1 MQNNPKTCDACGAEL
16 RGGIS
21 VGGTILCRAC
31 APLVE
36 DEIASIR
43 AAGKP
48 VSAARVAAK
57 MRKATLHDY
66 ILRDIP
72 PELWERVQAVAARRG
87 QTARE
92 LILTAIRAAVAPR

>member
-1 MQNNPKTCDACGAEL
+1 MNNKKTCDACGSEL
-16 RGGIS
+16 RGGMS

-48 VSAARVAAK
+48 VSAARIAAK

>member
-1 MQNNPKTCDACGAEL
+1 MSNSKTCDACGADL
-16 RGGIS
+16 RGGTSI
-21 VGGTILCRAC
+21 GGTILCRAC

-48 VSAARVAAK
+48 VSAARISAK

-92 LILTAIRAAVAPR
+92 LIMTAIRSAVAPR